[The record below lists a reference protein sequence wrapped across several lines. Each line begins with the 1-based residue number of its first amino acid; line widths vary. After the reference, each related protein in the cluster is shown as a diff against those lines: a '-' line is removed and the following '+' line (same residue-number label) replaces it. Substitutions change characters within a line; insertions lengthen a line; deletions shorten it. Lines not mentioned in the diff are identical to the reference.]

1 MEQRRVLS
9 VSFNG
14 VEGDIDAAGKHQRGS
29 VTPFGGMEP
38 RKRNDN
44 VGVSTGYFYVE
55 VTTGRLNKIT
65 ELCDEKRAAAGRQG
79 VLLADERRAQ

>member
-1 MEQRRVLS
+1 
-9 VSFNG
+9 
-14 VEGDIDAAGKHQRGS
+14 
-29 VTPFGGMEP
+29 MEP

-44 VGVSTGYFYVE
+44 VGVSTGYFSVE

-65 ELCDEKRAAAGRQG
+65 ELFDEKRAAAGRQG